1 MAFTTWTALLA
12 ELRDDMASHRWMMKR
27 YGVDGF
33 ETEYRTLTE
42 FMTFFR
48 EVEHRASL
56 ENQSSA
62 APIGRA
68 YARGGSRW

>member
-1 MAFTTWTALLA
+1 MAFTSWTALLA
-12 ELRDDMASHRWMMKR
+12 ELRDDMASGNWRMKR
-27 YGVDGF
+27 YQIGDV
-33 ETEYRTLTE
+33 EHEYRTFAD
-42 FMTFFR
+42 FMALFR

-56 ENQSSA
+56 ENQSTA